1 MRFLLAAAGGALL
14 CGAAAAQDSDTS
26 RWSPVTVPIRD
37 AGTLNLA
44 TGAWTA
50 SRPDASTVVYDNTC
64 RWTGGNVYAITK
76 ECEDAYDEG
85 RIPSPSD
92 PNAPSGAN
100 LDNWIDGIQIA
111 YCTAFPTGSVDINV
125 GFFDHNGGGCAGWLP
140 QAQPLITAPTYNGA
154 TAFYDLS
161 GMGLPGDNG
170 GGGTLACWIV
180 NIDLANNGFC
190 LMSDGDGSFTGSEDQ
205 FNWSMRHEMPE
216 LLYGIGSGPLIAAE
230 PLTGAFGDCTYNLP
244 CPGGCGTGLG
254 TEDMHWANM
263 DGTAV
268 GAPTCTACPNCAAT
282 NCYWFGGW
290 PVNPW
295 ASFWLEMTSPGWCTG
310 WPPTV
315 YCSYLDPNTGTACGF
330 DQCASSGGCKAM
342 ITTSNP
348 ADMPHQNADDYD
360 ILVSGAEIN
369 KSAVIFGGVN
379 GQASIPFSSGT
390 LCVKPPIKRTPP
402 QATGGSA
409 ACTGTMSLRINDPA
423 SSNPILNAAPGT
435 TVGYQGWL
443 RDPMGVGTDVSDG
456 VEVVFQ

>member
-1 MRFLLAAAGGALL
+1 MTG
-14 CGAAAAQDSDTS
+14 
-26 RWSPVTVPIRD
+26 RW
-37 AGTLNLA
+37 G
-44 TGAWTA
+44 
-50 SRPDASTVVYDNTC
+50 
-64 RWTGGNVYAITK
+64 
-76 ECEDAYDEG
+76 
-85 RIPSPSD
+85 
-92 PNAPSGAN
+92 
-100 LDNWIDGIQIA
+100 
-111 YCTAFPTGSVDINV
+111 
-125 GFFDHNGGGCAGWLP
+125 
-140 QAQPLITAPTYNGA
+140 
-154 TAFYDLS
+154 
-161 GMGLPGDNG
+161 
-170 GGGTLACWIV
+170 
-180 NIDLANNGFC
+180 
-190 LMSDGDGSFTGSEDQ
+190 
-205 FNWSMRHEMPE
+205 
-216 LLYGIGSGPLIAAE
+216 
-230 PLTGAFGDCTYNLP
+230 
-244 CPGGCGTGLG
+244 
-254 TEDMHWANM
+254 
-263 DGTAV
+263 
-268 GAPTCTACPNCAAT
+268 NCAQCRSSRIAWGNAT
-282 NCYWFGGW
+282 E
-290 PVNPW
+290 
-295 ASFWLEMTSPGWCTG
+295 STSATRSRSIQWCTG